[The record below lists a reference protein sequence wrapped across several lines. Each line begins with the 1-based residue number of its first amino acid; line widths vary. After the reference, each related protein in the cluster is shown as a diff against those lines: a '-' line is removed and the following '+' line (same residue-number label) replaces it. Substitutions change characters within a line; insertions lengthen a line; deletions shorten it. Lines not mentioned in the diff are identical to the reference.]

1 MAESSKIQWTDATF
15 NPWRGCTKIS
25 AGCANCYAETMSGRN
40 QKTLGVWGP
49 NGTRV
54 VASESMW
61 REPIKW
67 NRLASEGKLPDG
79 TPNTDG
85 HRPRVFCASL
95 ADVFEDWNGPMAD
108 SNGEKIIADRWGN
121 PIKSGGLVPGD
132 RPLTMQDVRQRLFD
146 LIDQTPHLGW
156 LVLTKRP
163 QNIAKMMPQSRSPLV
178 EFCDDG
184 PVGIRRNLWLGT
196 SVEDQKNADERI
208 PHLLRVPAVVRFL
221 SMEPLIGPVDLSEW
235 LYTIEVQHDG
245 DGNTQEVPCKP
256 PLDWVIVGGESG
268 SGARPMNLSWARS
281 VVSDCQ
287 KAGVPVFV
295 KQLGA
300 CPVTTQW
307 DDCRPSNPHEV
318 PWTHRD
324 ERANRSTGR
333 SLPIVKAGFADKKGG
348 DIAEFPSDLRVR
360 QFPVPFTQE
369 SK

>member
-1 MAESSKIQWTDATF
+1 MEIVVAESSKIQWTDATF
-15 NPWRGCTKIS
+15 NPWRGCTKVS

-95 ADVFEDWNGPMAD
+95 ADVFEDWQGPEGDGAMTCYKTSEPLSVNQRGHIWPIGWPSMSD
-108 SNGEKIIADRWGN
+108 GDDWG
-121 PIKSGGLVPGD
+121 V
-132 RPLTMQDVRQRLFD
+132 RPYTMQDVRMRLFR
-146 LIDQTPHLGW
+146 LIDSTPNLDW

-208 PHLLRVPAVVRFL
+208 PHLLRVPAAVRFL

-268 SGARPMNLSWARS
+268 SGARPFDLSWARDLKNQCS
-281 VVSDCQ
+281 ES
-287 KAGVPVFV
+287 GVAFFM
-295 KQLGA
+295 KQLGSV
-300 CPVTTQW
+300 PVEPNGN
-307 DDCRPSNPHEV
+307 PSFGGGYNKL
-318 PWTHRD
+318 
-324 ERANRSTGR
+324 AIRS
-333 SLPIVKAGFADKKGG
+333 KKGG
-348 DIAEFPSDLRVR
+348 DTEDIPVDLRVR
-360 QFPVPFTQE
+360 QFPEVK
-369 SK
+369 S